1 MIHRVQWALGL
12 GTRPEFPGVQWALI
26 VKTRS
31 VIPDD
36 EHNSTGT
43 SSLARCLRH
52 YGVRVPHG
60 QSLRSKMTGL
70 CRYYLQAA
78 YMSNALCHSFP
89 EQELGTRL

>member
-1 MIHRVQWALGL
+1 MIHRVQWALGV
-12 GTRPEFPGVQWALI
+12 GTGPEFPGALI

-31 VIPDD
+31 VIPED

-43 SSLARCLRH
+43 SCLARCLRH

-60 QSLRSKMTGL
+60 QSPRSKMTSLSG
-70 CRYYLQAA
+70 YYLQAA